1 MTKLLSENKVLNII
15 LGVVALI
22 VIYMFGSVIITA
34 FNVIV
39 TLVTNPITAIVMILA
54 GYLAFKYFKSK

>member
-39 TLVTNPITAIVMILA
+39 TLVTNPITAFVMILA